1 MIGRNIPTMPK
12 YKITRLNVHDIDI
25 PGSKSAMAANASLSV
40 ANPYPVSLQIP
51 PMAFDIL
58 VPNCA
63 EDQPYIPLADAMT
76 GTIAVQPK
84 TDVEVDV
91 GGVVKEIPDTLTT
104 ACPGSDAS
112 PLDILLG
119 KYIHG
124 NDTTV
129 FVRGSSTPNSDT
141 PRWISDFLTSVT
153 VPVPFPGRSLDNMV
167 RNFTLKNVAFGLPDP
182 WAPPGS
188 PESNPMISGTFQVI
202 AGLPKEMNF
211 GVNVSRVRATAD
223 VYFKKKK
230 LGCLNLRQWQQA
242 TSTRMADSSIMV
254 ESNIKD
260 APLYI
265 TDDAVFQDVVGDLL
279 FGGKAVMLKIDAL
292 VDLAVETVLGELIV
306 RDVPGYAF
314 LQSPS

>member
-1 MIGRNIPTMPK
+1 
-12 YKITRLNVHDIDI
+12 
-25 PGSKSAMAANASLSV
+25 
-40 ANPYPVSLQIP
+40 
-51 PMAFDIL
+51 
-58 VPNCA
+58 
-63 EDQPYIPLADAMT
+63 
-76 GTIAVQPK
+76 
-84 TDVEVDV
+84 
-91 GGVVKEIPDTLTT
+91 
-104 ACPGSDAS
+104 
-112 PLDILLG
+112 
-119 KYIHG
+119 
-124 NDTTV
+124 
-129 FVRGSSTPNSDT
+129 
-141 PRWISDFLTSVT
+141 
-153 VPVPFPGRSLDNMV
+153 
-167 RNFTLKNVAFGLPDP
+167 
-182 WAPPGS
+182 
-188 PESNPMISGTFQVI
+188 
-202 AGLPKEMNF
+202 MNF